1 MYDGAVTPKSAR
13 LESDPPLPG
22 RTELAALVD
31 QLRGVMD
38 HASDAF
44 FVSDAEG
51 RYLDC
56 NHTAEELTGYSA
68 AELRAMSLTD
78 LVTPASIVERP
89 LQLERLVQGESVL
102 VERLLRRKDGSEVAV
117 EIRAR
122 VLADGKFLGMAR
134 DVTERRQA
142 EQALRESD
150 AAFRALFEASP
161 VPTLLAR
168 VGSAQIWLANEEAR
182 KALGLDERGLEQ
194 LDLRRLF
201 VASEAI
207 ARVQALI
214 ETRGRDAVEATLR
227 LADGERACVLSARR
241 LAFHGQD
248 VELVTFVDVTDRNRD
263 EAALRE
269 AQKLESLGVLTGG
282 IAHDF
287 NNLLTPILANV
298 SLARESLEEQHPA
311 REMMDDV
318 EESARRAAALVGQ
331 MLTYAGKGRVSV
343 EPHALGEL
351 VRELS
356 PLLTVATSKKAR
368 LTIEPEPRLP
378 NVDVD
383 AAQLRQLV
391 LNLVTNAS
399 EAIGDRAG
407 TIRVGVRRARL
418 DEDDLRRLRAGHE
431 LTPGEHVV
439 LEVVDDG
446 VGMSRELLE
455 RIFDPFF
462 STKGPGRGLGLSV
475 LLGIVRSH
483 RAAVE
488 VLSSEQGGTSFRL
501 FFRPSETTTRARSS
515 RASAP
520 KPKLSGRVLLADDD
534 PAVRGS
540 VTRLLRHLGLEVT
553 STDDGAEAVAEFER
567 RPGEF
572 DVVLL
577 DVTMPRM
584 GGLEALER
592 IRARAP
598 DLPCVLCSGYSDR
611 DVAIP
616 EGKRLAFL
624 AKPYSMQDVQRCLSE
639 MLAGR
644 PR

>member
-1 MYDGAVTPKSAR
+1 MPPVAP
-13 LESDPPLPG
+13 LDPAAEHAPRP
-22 RTELAALVD
+22 ELAALVE

-38 HASDAF
+38 HSSDAF

-51 RYLDC
+51 NYLDC
-56 NHTAEELTGYSA
+56 NRTAEELTGYSA
-68 AELRAMSLTD
+68 HELRSMRVGELVSSDAAD
-78 LVTPASIVERP
+78 LPGAGGSPNSRA
-89 LQLERLVQGESVL
+89 
-102 VERLLRRKDGSEVAV
+102 ERLLRRKDGSNVVV
-117 EIRAR
+117 ELRER
-122 VLADGKFLGMAR
+122 RLADGRHLGMAR
-134 DVTERRQA
+134 DVSERRQA
-142 EQALRESD
+142 EQALRESE

-207 ARVQALI
+207 ARLHAVI
-214 ETRGRDAVEATLR
+214 ETHGRDAVEATLR
-227 LADGERACVLSARR
+227 LAAGERECVVSARQ

-248 VELVTFVDVTDRNRD
+248 MELVTFVDVTDRRRE
-263 EAALRE
+263 EASLRE

-298 SLARESLEEQHPA
+298 SLARETLDAQHPA
-311 REMMDDV
+311 REMIDDV
-318 EESARRAAALVGQ
+318 EESARRAAGLVGQ
-331 MLTYAGKGRVSV
+331 MLTYAGKGRLRV
-343 EPHALGEL
+343 EPHELGQL
-351 VRELS
+351 VRELT
-356 PLLTVATSKKAR
+356 PLLAVATTKKAR
-368 LTIEPEPRLP
+368 LAIEPERGLP
-378 NVDVD
+378 NVDLD
-383 AAQLRQLV
+383 AAQVRQMV

-399 EAIGDRAG
+399 EAIGDRVG
-407 TIRVGVRRARL
+407 TICVRVRRVRL
-418 DEDDLRRLRAGHE
+418 DEEDLRRLRAGHE
-431 LTPGEHVV
+431 LSPGNHVV
-439 LEVVDDG
+439 LEVIDDG
-446 VGMSRELLE
+446 VGMSRETLE
-455 RIFDPFF
+455 RVFDPFY

-475 LLGIVRSH
+475 LLGIARSH

-488 VLSSEQGGTSFRL
+488 VESSEQGGTAFRVY
-501 FFRPSETTTRARSS
+501 FRPSEAAARARSS
-515 RASAP
+515 RPSETRA
-520 KPKLSGRVLLADDD
+520 KLSGRVLLADDD
-534 PAVRGS
+534 PAVRAS

-553 STDDGAEAVAEFER
+553 STDDGEEAVAEFER
-567 RPGEF
+567 RPNDF

-598 DLPCVLCSGYSDR
+598 ELPCVLCSGYSDR

-616 EGKRLAFL
+616 EGKQLAFL

-639 MLAGR
+639 MLAAR